1 MQMNF
6 NCDILINI
14 ASELLALPSVEHAGA
29 NILNVPLFAEA
40 AGSKT
45 QIAKG
50 ACEAIEHAIQVQLME
65 AQLHSQT
72 LRENSG
78 LSSILTTHTPVHPL
92 IMFYCSLLNHFAF
105 FILGRAGKNK
115 IQGTYHL
122 CSDLVFV

>member
-72 LRENSG
+72 LRVGSG
-78 LSSILTTHTPVHPL
+78 CPAYFALIAPLTCRRTVASL
-92 IMFYCSLLNHFAF
+92 VSLLPTPL
-105 FILGRAGKNK
+105 FIL
-115 IQGTYHL
+115 
-122 CSDLVFV
+122 S